1 MSLSR
6 KNALIGMYSVS
17 GDIERALQIFHL
29 LTNRDVIFW
38 TAMITGQAMN
48 GSLSKPCTC
57 FSSFTISRNI
67 MPNGVIFLGL
77 LSTCSNG
84 LFIDKGFVYFNVM
97 SQICKLTP
105 RFEHHG

>member
-1 MSLSR
+1 MSLSV
-6 KNALIGMYSVS
+6 KNALIDMYSER
-17 GDIERALQIFHL
+17 GDIERALQIFL
-29 LTNRDVIFW
+29 QLTNRDVIFW

-48 GSLSKPCTC
+48 GSLSKLCTC
-57 FSSFTISRNI
+57 FSSFTISRNV

-84 LFIDKGFVYFNVM
+84 LFIDKGFVYFNDM